1 MITIVEIADQIKTKK
16 ERKNESSEDKY
27 VNEWKPKE
35 CTDYTL
41 PPFQIPNV
49 RSVKSTRDK
58 LSKVLA
64 FIDWVKHKRLARG
77 CTIMPIACTNKR
89 LMDICGGQR
98 NVSNLIDFMIKIGL
112 LEVESDQYQY
122 NATLEGYNHSK
133 EYRYYY
139 ENERKIAIYCENND
153 IQKKLVKNKDYLYIH
168 TVVEK
173 FDDINCFDTA
183 KVKFSSKLNLVKP
196 DGFSKSEFEEYLT
209 NALYL
214 NYPELAY
221 YQSMADEINA
231 TYYADDPPLTIHFI
245 PHFTWTKNN
254 KAVRKIGI
262 RATNAFVSSK
272 GEKDGNERF
281 NGYYK
286 EDVLKK
292 YGLNLEKDVSSS
304 VPRITL
310 SLNTGMWIS
319 EQMDVYRKIYDEYV
333 KRKTE
338 SEGLV
343 FREKIP
349 PFEKVR
355 SAIKDL
361 HMRGYFDGENTIGV
375 HTRRVMAE
383 VENKNEVDEEMKL
396 LQNAIISAEGGHLYG
411 SEIFYHES
419 CIYMEVLKELLENG
433 YKVWQC
439 YDAWYAAKDGI
450 TQDEFEEYVTD
461 LVESKANGYIKR
473 QHLQEQIVA

>member
-1 MITIVEIADQIKTKK
+1 MITIVEIADQIKAKK
-16 ERKNESSEDKY
+16 ELKNEPSEEKCIT
-27 VNEWKPKE
+27 EWKPKE
-35 CTDYTL
+35 CKNYIL
-41 PPFQIPNV
+41 PPFQIPSV

-64 FIDWVKHKRLARG
+64 FIDWVKYKRLASG

-98 NVSNLIDFMIKIGL
+98 NVSNLIGYMVRIGL
-112 LEVESDQYQY
+112 LEVESNQYQY
-122 NATLEGYNHSK
+122 NATHEEYNRSK
-133 EYRYYY
+133 EYKYYY
-139 ENERKIAIYCENND
+139 ENERKIVDYCEKNK
-153 IQKKLVKNKDYLYIH
+153 IEKRIVKNNDYLYIH

-173 FDDINCFDTA
+173 FDINDFDNNQ
-183 KVKFSSKLNLVKP
+183 VKFSSKLNLVKP
-196 DGFSKSEFEEYLT
+196 DGLSKSQFEEYLT
-209 NALYL
+209 NVLYM

-245 PHFTWTKNN
+245 PNFTWTKNN

-262 RATNAFVSSK
+262 RATNAFVSAK

-310 SLNTGMWIS
+310 SLNTGVWIS
-319 EQMDVYRKIYDEYV
+319 EEMDVYRKIYDEYV
-333 KRKTE
+333 IRKIE

-343 FREKIP
+343 FKEKMP

-355 SAIKDL
+355 AAIKEL
-361 HMRGYFDGENTIGV
+361 HMRGYFDEENMIGV

-383 VENKNEVDEEMKL
+383 VKNKNEVDEEMKL
-396 LQNAIISAEGGHLYG
+396 LQNAIISAEGGCLYG

-419 CIYMEVLKELLENG
+419 CIYIEVLKELLENG

-439 YDAWYAAKDGI
+439 YDAWYATKEGT
-450 TQDEFEEYVTD
+450 TQDEFEKYVTD
-461 LVESKANGYIKR
+461 LVENKANEYIKR
-473 QHLQEQIVA
+473 QYIQEQIVA